1 MNAFFREQYGLSDN
15 GFLPSC
21 LPLARLQDPRYAP
34 WEAIITNLPSSLR
47 DNTLRSQVQR
57 LQVLSV
63 DGLTTEPEW
72 RRAYLILTFL
82 THAYIWGDDPVAE
95 VLPPCITLPLLAV
108 SDHLELPPVATYA
121 ALNLWNFSVTGGDE
135 ETSTNIPFDDLDRL
149 KALHTFTGT
158 ESESWFYVVSV
169 AMECRAA
176 VILPVLL
183 NAVEAAT
190 RNDVT
195 TVTTAL
201 RRFVACIQDVSV
213 LLGRMHERCDPSVF
227 FNQIRP
233 FLAGSKN
240 MAAQGLPRGVF
251 YDLGG
256 GQGEWRQL
264 RGGSNGQSSLLQ
276 FFDIVLGI
284 EHTSDGQHS
293 HSDSVETRSTSRP
306 AEKAEVGFHDEVRG
320 YMPGPH
326 RRFLEY
332 VAALPSLRAFVLAAQ
347 EKAASAL
354 ASDEQEEMAA
364 AFSEAT
370 KALAALRNKH
380 LGIVTRYII
389 IPSRQKQA
397 AQAFEC
403 TKCLHHVGNAPAP
416 KLRGLANS
424 AACED
429 GAEMLKGTGGTELL
443 PFLKQTR
450 DETLQAGAFVKLATA
465 LPSSDSRDRNYP
477 GVRSSQVR

>member
-1 MNAFFREQYGLSDN
+1 MNASFREQFGLSDN
-15 GFLPSC
+15 GFLPSD
-21 LPLARLQDPRYAP
+21 LPLARLPDPSYAP
-34 WEAIITNLPSSLR
+34 WEAILTNLPSSLR
-47 DNTLRSQVQR
+47 NNTLRSQIQR
-57 LQVLSV
+57 LPVLSV

-82 THAYIWGDDPVAE
+82 THAYIWGDEPVAE
-95 VLPPCITLPLLAV
+95 VLPPCITVPLLAV

-121 ALNLWNFSVTGGDE
+121 ALNLWNFAVTGGDE
-135 ETSTNIPFDDLDRL
+135 ETSTNFPFDDLNHL

-158 ESESWFYVVSV
+158 ESESWFFVVSV

-176 VILPVLL
+176 AILPVLL

-190 RNDVT
+190 RNDVPS
-195 TVTTAL
+195 VTAAL
-201 RRFVACIQDVSV
+201 RRFVACIHDLSV

-240 MAAQGLPRGVF
+240 MAAHGLPRGVF
-251 YDLGG
+251 YDLGDG
-256 GQGEWRQL
+256 LGEWRQL

-293 HSDSVETRSTSRP
+293 QSGSVESRSTARP
-306 AEKAEVGFHDEVRG
+306 AEKAEIGFHDEVRG

-332 VAALPSLRAFVLAAQ
+332 VAALPSLRAFVLAARG
-347 EKAASAL
+347 KAASAL
-354 ASDEQEEMAA
+354 ASDEQDILVT

-370 KALAALRNKH
+370 EALAALRNKH

-397 AQAFEC
+397 AQAFNGV
-403 TKCLHHVGNAPAP
+403 KNLHDVRDTPAP
-416 KLRGLANS
+416 KLRGLAS
-424 AACED
+424 RAACKDE
-429 GAEMLKGTGGTELL
+429 AEVLKGTGGTELL

-450 DETLQAGAFVKLATA
+450 DETLQAGVFASCVDVKRLQG
-465 LPSSDSRDRNYP
+465 
-477 GVRSSQVR
+477 GVIAPESGAAS